1 MSEATDTLM
10 RVFLLET
17 LIAITVALTTAF
29 GGLVAEDLITRDASC
44 TISTVSDLWSES
56 CTSPSRLGWF
66 LGTLLVLVTA
76 MALRAWLMAHNGT
89 LYYLRLLPAESA
101 DRMRAAV
108 DVANARS
115 LGFRSATGWFGTANA
130 VVDLR
135 REVDHISDE
144 LERAMNDDDDATG
157 FLLAPN
163 LAFPAALAVGYDT
176 LLRERTHLA
185 ELPVAARKRRLPGG
199 DTGVRTV
206 YFDDGDDEWTERRW
220 RSRRSQP
227 GAELA
232 MVTLPAG
239 SAVAAPADR
248 ASVRRVWLSLQL
260 EGGGPVSEVDAGHP
274 LREAADL
281 VVVVGPT
288 EGAGGADGAGP
299 TTADGVGAVTDTS
312 TATDAT
318 LRPWTLPAGRWYPG
332 ASGRQVDRR
341 AFARLVEELSGAV
354 EQVLDDYP
362 EAHVLLSGRM
372 PRSVAFALGYVI
384 SQRKDDRIEGK
395 RAALHPTRADD
406 TRAERAQARA
416 ENEGL
421 SSLSRFWTSVT
432 PVLEHLGEAK
442 PTIVHAAQRDAV
454 VHELVADAPA
464 DTAPSGT
471 APSDTAPAGAT
482 PESATPRTDPLPR

>member
-1 MSEATDTLM
+1 MF
-10 RVFLLET
+10 VLET
-17 LIAITVALTTAF
+17 LIAITVALTTVF
-29 GGLVAEDLITRDASC
+29 GGLVAEDVISRDAAC
-44 TISTVSDLWSES
+44 TISALPDLWSGD
-56 CTSPSRLGWF
+56 CTSPSRLAWF
-66 LGTLLVLVTA
+66 LGTLLILVGV
-76 MALRAWLMAHNGT
+76 MALRAWLIAHNGT

-101 DRMRAAV
+101 DRTRAAV

-115 LGFRSATGWFGTANA
+115 LDFRSATGWFGTDDA

-135 REVDHISDE
+135 RETDHVSSE

-157 FLLAPN
+157 YVLAPN
-163 LAFPAALAVGYDT
+163 LAFPAALAIGYDT

-185 ELPVAARKRRLPGG
+185 ELPVEARKRRLPGG

-206 YFDDGDDEWTERRW
+206 YFDDGDDMWAERRW
-220 RSRRSQP
+220 HSRRSRP
-227 GAELA
+227 DSDLS
-232 MVTLPAG
+232 MITLPGG
-239 SAVAAPADR
+239 SADTATPERTEVA
-248 ASVRRVWLSLQL
+248 SVWLSVQL
-260 EGGGPVSEVDAGHP
+260 DGGDLVSGVDAGHP

-288 EGAGGADGAGP
+288 TGPAGAE
-299 TTADGVGAVTDTS
+299 
-312 TATDAT
+312 T
-318 LRPWTLPAGRWYPG
+318 LEPWTLPAGRWYPG

-341 AFARLVEELSGAV
+341 VFARLVEELSGAI

-395 RAALHPTRADD
+395 RKALHPTRSDD

-421 SSLSRFWTSVT
+421 SSLSRFWGSVT
-432 PVLEHLGEAK
+432 PVLVHLGEAK
-442 PTIVHAAQRDAV
+442 PTLVHAAQREAAV
-454 VHELVADAPA
+454 RAALPA
-464 DTAPSGT
+464 L
-471 APSDTAPAGAT
+471 PALTGEVPPGKVPPGEST
-482 PESATPRTDPLPR
+482 KSATPPPDPLPQ

>member
-1 MSEATDTLM
+1 M
-10 RVFLLET
+10 FILET

-29 GGLVAEDLITRDASC
+29 GGLVAEDLITRDATC
-44 TISTVSDLWSES
+44 TISAFPDLWSAS
-56 CTSPSRLGWF
+56 CTSRSRLAWF
-66 LGTLLVLVTA
+66 VGTLVVLVGS
-76 MALRAWLMAHNGT
+76 MAARAWLIAHNGT

-115 LGFRSATGWFGTANA
+115 LGFRSATGWFGTSGA

-157 FLLAPN
+157 YVLAPN
-163 LAFPAALAVGYDT
+163 LAFPAALSVGYDT

-185 ELPVAARKRRLPGG
+185 ELPTEARRRRRPGG

-206 YFDDGDDEWTERRW
+206 YFDDGDDMWAERRW
-220 RSRRSQP
+220 QARRSLP
-227 GAELA
+227 DSRLT
-232 MVTLPAG
+232 MVTLDAGPAD
-239 SAVAAPADR
+239 SAAAAAVSADR
-248 ASVRRVWLSLQL
+248 AAVGRVWLSLQL
-260 EGGGPVSEVDAGHP
+260 DGGGAVSDVDAGHP

-288 EGAGGADGAGP
+288 VTEG
-299 TTADGVGAVTDTS
+299 GVE
-312 TATDAT
+312 T
-318 LRPWTLPAGRWYPG
+318 LRPWALPAGRWYPG
-332 ASGRQVDRR
+332 ASGRQLDRR
-341 AFARLVEELSGAV
+341 AFARLVEELSGAI
-354 EQVLDDYP
+354 EQVLDDHP
-362 EAHVLLSGRM
+362 EADVLLTGRM

-395 RAALHPTRADD
+395 RAAHHPTRAGD

-416 ENEGL
+416 ENDGL
-421 SSLSRFWTSVT
+421 SSLSRFWSSVT

-442 PTIVHAAQRDAV
+442 PALVHAAQRAETV
-454 VHELVADAPA
+454 RALVAGADA
-464 DTAPSGT
+464 
-471 APSDTAPAGAT
+471 
-482 PESATPRTDPLPR
+482 

>member
-1 MSEATDTLM
+1 M
-10 RVFLLET
+10 FILET
-17 LIAITVALTTAF
+17 LIAITIALATAF

-44 TISTVSDLWSES
+44 TISAVPDLWSEA

-66 LGTLLVLVTA
+66 VGTLLVLIAA
-76 MALRAWLMAHNGT
+76 MAARAWLIAHNGT

-115 LGFRSATGWFGTANA
+115 LDFRSATGWFGTDYD

-135 REVDHISDE
+135 REVDHVSDE

-157 FLLAPN
+157 YVLAPN

-185 ELPVAARKRRLPGG
+185 ELPDEARKRRLPGG

-206 YFDDGDDEWTERRW
+206 YFDDGDDMWAERSW
-220 RSRRSQP
+220 RSRRSRP
-227 GAELA
+227 DSELA
-232 MVTLPAG
+232 MVTLGAQ
-239 SAVAAPADR
+239 PADR
-248 ASVRRVWLSLQL
+248 TTVGRVWLSLQL
-260 EGGGPVSEVDAGHP
+260 DGGGPIDRVDAGHP
-274 LREAADL
+274 LRDAADV

-288 EGAGGADGAGP
+288 TGD
-299 TTADGVGAVTDTS
+299 DDK
-312 TATDAT
+312 T
-318 LRPWTLPAGRWYPG
+318 LTPWPLPAGRWYPG
-332 ASGRQVDRR
+332 ASGRQIDRR

-362 EAHVLLSGRM
+362 EAHVLLSGQM

-395 RAALHPTRADD
+395 RAAHHPTRSDD
-406 TRAERAQARA
+406 SRAERAQARA

-421 SSLSRFWTSVT
+421 SSLSRFWSSVT

-442 PTIVHAAQRDAV
+442 PTLVHAAQRPEAVRGLVVGPDA
-454 VHELVADAPA
+454 
-464 DTAPSGT
+464 
-471 APSDTAPAGAT
+471 
-482 PESATPRTDPLPR
+482 

>member
-1 MSEATDTLM
+1 M

-17 LIAITVALTTAF
+17 LIAITVTLTTAF
-29 GGLVAEDLITRDASC
+29 GGLVAEDLVARDASC
-44 TISTVSDLWSES
+44 TISTVSDLWSDT

-66 LGTLLVLVTA
+66 LGTLLVLVAA

-115 LGFRSATGWFGTANA
+115 LGFRSATGWFGTADA

-135 REVDHISDE
+135 RQVDHISDE

-157 FLLAPN
+157 FVLAPN
-163 LAFPAALAVGYDT
+163 LAFPAALAVGYDV

-185 ELPVAARKRRLPGG
+185 ELPVEARRRRLPGG

-206 YFDDGDDEWTERRW
+206 YFDDGDDMWAERRW

-227 GAELA
+227 RGELA
-232 MVTLPAG
+232 MVTFPAG

-248 ASVRRVWLSLQL
+248 ISVRRVWLSLQL

-281 VVVVGPT
+281 VVVVAPT
-288 EGAGGADGAGP
+288 HGAGRATAGSAP
-299 TTADGVGAVTDTS
+299 TDDSGSDT
-312 TATDAT
+312 TAT

-332 ASGRQVDRR
+332 ASGRQIDRR
-341 AFARLVEELSGAV
+341 TFARLVEELSGAV

-384 SQRKDDRIEGK
+384 SQRKDDHIEGK
-395 RAALHPTRADD
+395 PAALHPTRADD
-406 TRAERAQARA
+406 TRAQRAQARA

-442 PTIVHAAQRDAV
+442 PTIVHAAQRDAA
-454 VHELVADAPA
+454 VHGLVADAPA
-464 DTAPSGT
+464 DTAPG
-471 APSDTAPAGAT
+471 
-482 PESATPRTDPLPR
+482 SATPTTDPLRR

>member
-1 MSEATDTLM
+1 M

-17 LIAITVALTTAF
+17 LIAITVTLTTAF
-29 GGLVAEDLITRDASC
+29 GGLVAEDLVARDASC
-44 TISTVSDLWSES
+44 TISTVSDLWSDT

-66 LGTLLVLVTA
+66 IGTLLVLVVA

-157 FLLAPN
+157 FVLAPN
-163 LAFPAALAVGYDT
+163 LAFPAALAVGYDV

-185 ELPVAARKRRLPGG
+185 ELPVEARRRRLPGG

-206 YFDDGDDEWTERRW
+206 YFDDGDDMWAERRW

-227 GAELA
+227 RGELA
-232 MVTLPAG
+232 MVTFPAG

-248 ASVRRVWLSLQL
+248 ISVRRVWLSLQL

-281 VVVVGPT
+281 VVVVAPT
-288 EGAGGADGAGP
+288 HGAGRATAGSAP
-299 TTADGVGAVTDTS
+299 TDDSGSDT
-312 TATDAT
+312 TAT

-332 ASGRQVDRR
+332 ASGRQIDRR
-341 AFARLVEELSGAV
+341 TFARLVEELSGAV

-384 SQRKDDRIEGK
+384 SQRKDDHIEGK

-406 TRAERAQARA
+406 TRAQRAQARA

-442 PTIVHAAQRDAV
+442 PTIVHAAQRDAA
-454 VHELVADAPA
+454 VHGLVADAPA
-464 DTAPSGT
+464 DTAPG
-471 APSDTAPAGAT
+471 
-482 PESATPRTDPLPR
+482 SATPTTDPLRR

>member
-1 MSEATDTLM
+1 M

-17 LIAITVALTTAF
+17 LIAITVTLTTAF
-29 GGLVAEDLITRDASC
+29 GGLVAEDLVARDASC
-44 TISTVSDLWSES
+44 TISTVSDLWSDT

-66 LGTLLVLVTA
+66 LGTLLVLVAA

-115 LGFRSATGWFGTANA
+115 LGFRSATGWFGTADA

-135 REVDHISDE
+135 RQVDHISDE

-157 FLLAPN
+157 FVLAPN
-163 LAFPAALAVGYDT
+163 LAFPAALAVGYDV
-176 LLRERTHLA
+176 LLRERTHLD
-185 ELPVAARKRRLPGG
+185 ELPVEARRRRLPGG

-206 YFDDGDDEWTERRW
+206 YFDDGDDMWAERRW

-227 GAELA
+227 RGELA
-232 MVTLPAG
+232 MVTFPAG

-248 ASVRRVWLSLQL
+248 ISVRRVWLSLQL

-281 VVVVGPT
+281 VVVGAPPPPPT
-288 EGAGGADGAGP
+288 DGAGRATAGSAP
-299 TTADGVGAVTDTS
+299 TDDSGSDT
-312 TATDAT
+312 TAT

-332 ASGRQVDRR
+332 ASGRQIDRR
-341 AFARLVEELSGAV
+341 TFARLVEELSGAV

-384 SQRKDDRIEGK
+384 SQRKDDHIEGK
-395 RAALHPTRADD
+395 PAALHPTRADD
-406 TRAERAQARA
+406 TRAQRAQARA

-442 PTIVHAAQRDAV
+442 PTIVHAAQRDAA
-454 VHELVADAPA
+454 VHGLVADAPA
-464 DTAPSGT
+464 DTAPG
-471 APSDTAPAGAT
+471 
-482 PESATPRTDPLPR
+482 SATPTTDPLRR

>member
-1 MSEATDTLM
+1 M
-10 RVFLLET
+10 FILET

-29 GGLVAEDLITRDASC
+29 GGLVAEDLITRDSAC
-44 TISTVSDLWSES
+44 TISSVPDLWSQE
-56 CTSPSRLGWF
+56 CTSPSRLAWF
-66 LGTLLVLVTA
+66 VGTLAVLILA
-76 MALRAWLMAHNGT
+76 MAARAWLIAHNGT
-89 LYYLRLLPAESA
+89 LYYLRLLPAETA

-115 LGFRSATGWFGTANA
+115 LDFRSATGWFGTDYE

-157 FLLAPN
+157 YVLAPN

-185 ELPVAARKRRLPGG
+185 ELPTSARRRRLPGG

-206 YFDDGDDEWTERRW
+206 FFDDGDDMWAERRW
-220 RSRRSQP
+220 RSRRSRLDS
-227 GAELA
+227 ELS
-232 MVTLPAG
+232 MVTFGAARPAALP
-239 SAVAAPADR
+239 STAVSSKAVPSTAVPSTTVPPDAAPPQDGPSDAVTADR
-248 ASVRRVWLSLQL
+248 TAVGRVWLSLQL
-260 EGGGPVSEVDAGHP
+260 DGGGAVSEVDAQHP
-274 LREAADL
+274 LRATADL

-288 EGAGGADGAGP
+288 AP
-299 TTADGVGAVTDTS
+299 TDGVE
-312 TATDAT
+312 T
-318 LRPWTLPAGRWYPG
+318 LLPWTLPSGRWYPG
-332 ASGRQVDRR
+332 ASGRQIDRR
-341 AFARLVEELSGAV
+341 AFARIVEELSGAV

-362 EAHVLLSGRM
+362 EADVLLTGRM

-384 SQRKDDRIEGK
+384 SQRKDGRVEGK
-395 RAALHPTRADD
+395 RAAHHPTRSGD

-421 SSLSRFWTSVT
+421 SSLSRFWSSVT

-442 PTIVHAAQRDAV
+442 PTLVHAAQRDEV
-454 VHELVADAPA
+454 VRRLSVGPDA
-464 DTAPSGT
+464 
-471 APSDTAPAGAT
+471 
-482 PESATPRTDPLPR
+482 

>member
-1 MSEATDTLM
+1 M
-10 RVFLLET
+10 FLLET

-29 GGLVAEDLITRDASC
+29 GGLVAEDLITRDSAC
-44 TISTVSDLWSES
+44 TISSLPDLWSQE
-56 CTSPSRLGWF
+56 CTSPSRLAWF
-66 LGTLLVLVTA
+66 VGTLAVLVLA
-76 MALRAWLMAHNGT
+76 MAARAWIIAHNGT

-115 LGFRSATGWFGTANA
+115 LDFRSATGWFGTDGE

-135 REVDHISDE
+135 RAVDHISDE

-157 FLLAPN
+157 YVLAPN

-185 ELPVAARKRRLPGG
+185 ELPTSARRRRLPGG

-206 YFDDGDDEWTERRW
+206 YFDDGDDMWAERRW
-220 RSRRSQP
+220 RSRRSRP
-227 GAELA
+227 DSELS
-232 MVTLPAG
+232 MVTLGTARPDAH
-239 SAVAAPADR
+239 AVPADR
-248 ASVRRVWLSLQL
+248 TSVGRVWLSLQL
-260 EGGGPVSEVDAGHP
+260 DGGGAVSEVDGQHP
-274 LREAADL
+274 LRATADL

-288 EGAGGADGAGP
+288 A
-299 TTADGVGAVTDTS
+299 TTDGVE
-312 TATDAT
+312 T
-318 LRPWTLPAGRWYPG
+318 LRPWALPSGRWYPG

-362 EAHVLLSGRM
+362 EADVMLSGRM

-384 SQRKDDRIEGK
+384 SQRKDGRVEGK
-395 RAALHPTRADD
+395 RAAHHPIRADD
-406 TRAERAQARA
+406 TRAERAQALA
-416 ENEGL
+416 ENEGA
-421 SSLSRFWTSVT
+421 SSLSRFWSSVT

-442 PTIVHAAQRDAV
+442 PALVHAAQRDEGVRRLV
-454 VHELVADAPA
+454 VGTDA
-464 DTAPSGT
+464 
-471 APSDTAPAGAT
+471 
-482 PESATPRTDPLPR
+482 

>member
-1 MSEATDTLM
+1 MSEATDTLV

-29 GGLVAEDLITRDASC
+29 GGLVAEDLIARDASC
-44 TISTVSDLWSES
+44 TISTVSDLWSDT

-66 LGTLLVLVTA
+66 LGTLLVLVAA
-76 MALRAWLMAHNGT
+76 MAVRAWLMAHNGT

-115 LGFRSATGWFGTANA
+115 LGFRSATGWFGTADA

-135 REVDHISDE
+135 RQVDHISDE

-157 FLLAPN
+157 FVLAPN
-163 LAFPAALAVGYDT
+163 LAFPAALAVGYDV

-185 ELPVAARKRRLPGG
+185 ELPVEARRRRLPGG

-206 YFDDGDDEWTERRW
+206 YFDDGDDMWAERRW

-227 GAELA
+227 RGELA
-232 MVTLPAG
+232 MVTFPAG

-248 ASVRRVWLSLQL
+248 ISVRRVWLSLQL

-281 VVVVGPT
+281 VVVVAPT
-288 EGAGGADGAGP
+288 HGAGRATAGSAP
-299 TTADGVGAVTDTS
+299 TDDSGSDT
-312 TATDAT
+312 TAT

-332 ASGRQVDRR
+332 ASGRQIDRR
-341 AFARLVEELSGAV
+341 TFARLVEELSGAV

-442 PTIVHAAQRDAV
+442 PTIVHAAQRDAA
-454 VHELVADAPA
+454 VHGLVADAPA
-464 DTAPSGT
+464 DTAPG
-471 APSDTAPAGAT
+471 
-482 PESATPRTDPLPR
+482 SATPTTDPLRR

>member
-1 MSEATDTLM
+1 MF
-10 RVFLLET
+10 VLET

-29 GGLVAEDLITRDASC
+29 GGLVAEDVISRDSAC
-44 TISTVSDLWSES
+44 AISALPDLWSDN
-56 CTSPSRLGWF
+56 CTSPSRLAWF
-66 LGTLLVLVTA
+66 LGTLLVLVAA
-76 MALRAWLMAHNGT
+76 MALRAWLIAHNGT

-115 LGFRSATGWFGTANA
+115 LDFRSATGWFGTDDA

-135 REVDHISDE
+135 RETDHVSAE

-157 FLLAPN
+157 YVLAPN
-163 LAFPAALAVGYDT
+163 LAFPAALAVGYDI

-185 ELPVAARKRRLPGG
+185 ELPVEARKRRLPGG

-206 YFDDGDDEWTERRW
+206 YFDDGDDTWAERRW
-220 RSRRSQP
+220 RSRRSRP
-227 GAELA
+227 DSELS
-232 MVTLPAG
+232 MITLVGGSAAG
-239 SAVAAPADR
+239 SGTESTPGTSSGPDTEDAAAIAAADAALPDRTEVA
-248 ASVRRVWLSLQL
+248 SVWLSVQL
-260 EGGGPVSEVDAGHP
+260 EGGGPVSGVDAGHP

-288 EGAGGADGAGP
+288 SGPAG
-299 TTADGVGAVTDTS
+299 S
-312 TATDAT
+312 ET
-318 LRPWTLPAGRWYPG
+318 LQHWPLPAGRWFPG

-341 AFARLVEELSGAV
+341 VFARLVEELSGAI

-372 PRSVAFALGYVI
+372 PRSVALALGYVI

-395 RAALHPTRADD
+395 RGALHPTQPDD

-421 SSLSRFWTSVT
+421 SSLSRFWGSVT
-432 PVLEHLGEAK
+432 PVLLHLGEAK
-442 PTIVHAAQRDAV
+442 PTLVHAAQREATV
-454 VHELVADAPA
+454 R
-464 DTAPSGT
+464 GT
-471 APSDTAPAGAT
+471 LPDGPTVGAQSDEG
-482 PESATPRTDPLPR
+482 

>member
-1 MSEATDTLM
+1 M
-10 RVFLLET
+10 FFLET

-29 GGLVAEDLITRDASC
+29 GGLVAEDLIARDAAC
-44 TISTVSDLWSES
+44 TVSTVSDLWSED

-66 LGTLLVLVTA
+66 IGTLAVLVLA
-76 MALRAWLMAHNGT
+76 MAVRAWVKAHNGT

-115 LGFRSATGWFGTANA
+115 LDFRSATGWFGTDAD

-157 FLLAPN
+157 YVLAPN

-185 ELPVAARKRRLPGG
+185 ELPVEARRRRLPGG

-239 SAVAAPADR
+239 SATAARADR
-248 ASVRRVWLSLQL
+248 TSVRRVWLSIQL
-260 EGGGPVSEVDAGHP
+260 DGGGPVSEVDAGHP

-288 EGAGGADGAGP
+288 TGGPTTGADGAGTGTGAGAGAGAG
-299 TTADGVGAVTDTS
+299 TTQ
-312 TATDAT
+312 T
-318 LRPWTLPAGRWYPG
+318 LVPWTLPSGRWYPG
-332 ASGRQVDRR
+332 TSGRQIDRR

-362 EAHVLLSGRM
+362 EAHVLLAGRM

-395 RAALHPTRADD
+395 RAALHPARAED

-442 PTIVHAAQRDAV
+442 PTIVHAAQRDAT
-454 VHELVADAPA
+454 VHDLGV
-464 DTAPSGT
+464 TARGPMSEG
-471 APSDTAPAGAT
+471 
-482 PESATPRTDPLPR
+482 

>member
-1 MSEATDTLM
+1 M

-17 LIAITVALTTAF
+17 LIAITVTLTTAF
-29 GGLVAEDLITRDASC
+29 GGLVAEDLVARDASC
-44 TISTVSDLWSES
+44 TISTVSDLWSDT

-66 LGTLLVLVTA
+66 IGTLLVLVVA

-115 LGFRSATGWFGTANA
+115 LGFRSATGWFGTADA

-135 REVDHISDE
+135 RQVDHISDE

-157 FLLAPN
+157 FVLAPN
-163 LAFPAALAVGYDT
+163 LAFPAALAVGYDV

-185 ELPVAARKRRLPGG
+185 ELPVEARRRRLPGG

-206 YFDDGDDEWTERRW
+206 YFDDGDDMWAERRW

-227 GAELA
+227 RGELA
-232 MVTLPAG
+232 MVTFPAG

-248 ASVRRVWLSLQL
+248 ISVRRVWLSLQL

-281 VVVVGPT
+281 VVVVAPT
-288 EGAGGADGAGP
+288 HGAGRATAGSAP
-299 TTADGVGAVTDTS
+299 TDDSGSDT
-312 TATDAT
+312 TAT

-332 ASGRQVDRR
+332 ASGRQIDRR
-341 AFARLVEELSGAV
+341 TFARLVEELSGAV

-384 SQRKDDRIEGK
+384 SQRKDDHIEGK

-406 TRAERAQARA
+406 TRAQRAQARA

-442 PTIVHAAQRDAV
+442 PTIVHAAQRDAA
-454 VHELVADAPA
+454 VHGLVADAPA
-464 DTAPSGT
+464 DTAPG
-471 APSDTAPAGAT
+471 
-482 PESATPRTDPLPR
+482 SATPTTDPLRR

>member
-1 MSEATDTLM
+1 M
-10 RVFLLET
+10 FILET

-29 GGLVAEDLITRDASC
+29 GGLVAEDLITRDAAC
-44 TISTVSDLWSES
+44 TISSVPDLWSET
-56 CTSPSRLGWF
+56 CTSPSRLGW
-66 LGTLLVLVTA
+66 LVGTLLALIVA
-76 MALRAWLMAHNGT
+76 MAVRAWLITHNGT

-115 LGFRSATGWFGTANA
+115 LDFRSATGWFGTDYE

-157 FLLAPN
+157 YVLAPN

-185 ELPVAARKRRLPGG
+185 ELPTEARRRRRPGG

-206 YFDDGDDEWTERRW
+206 YFDDGDDMWAERRW
-220 RSRRSQP
+220 RSRRSRP
-227 GAELA
+227 DSELT
-232 MVTLPAG
+232 MVTLGTP
-239 SAVAAPADR
+239 PADR
-248 ASVRRVWLSLQL
+248 TAVGRVWLSLQL
-260 EGGGPVSEVDAGHP
+260 DGGGAVSEADAGHP
-274 LREAADL
+274 LRNAADL

-288 EGAGGADGAGP
+288 
-299 TTADGVGAVTDTS
+299 
-312 TATDAT
+312 ATDGGVET
-318 LRPWTLPAGRWYPG
+318 LRPWAMPAGRWYPG
-332 ASGRQVDRR
+332 ASGRQIDRR
-341 AFARLVEELSGAV
+341 SFARLVEELSGAV

-362 EAHVLLSGRM
+362 EAHVLLTGRM
-372 PRSVAFALGYVI
+372 PRSIAFALGYVI

-395 RAALHPTRADD
+395 RAAHHPTRSDD
-406 TRAERAQARA
+406 TRAAREQARA

-421 SSLSRFWTSVT
+421 SSLSRFWSSVT

-442 PTIVHAAQRDAV
+442 PTLVHAAQR
-454 VHELVADAPA
+454 
-464 DTAPSGT
+464 
-471 APSDTAPAGAT
+471 
-482 PESATPRTDPLPR
+482 PETVRALTG

>member
-1 MSEATDTLM
+1 MAATPVGDSLD
-10 RVFLLET
+10 RVFVLET
-17 LIAITVALTTAF
+17 LIALTVALTTAF

-44 TISTVSDLWSES
+44 TISSVPDLWSEA

-66 LGTLLVLVTA
+66 VGTLVVLVVA
-76 MALRAWLMAHNGT
+76 MAVRAWLLAHNGT

-115 LGFRSATGWFGTANA
+115 LGFRSATGWFGTANE

-135 REVDHISDE
+135 REVDHVSDE

-157 FLLAPN
+157 FVLAPN
-163 LAFPAALAVGYDT
+163 LAFPAALAVGYDV

-185 ELPVAARKRRLPGG
+185 ELPIEARRRRLPGG

-206 YFDDGDDEWTERRW
+206 YFDDGDDMWAERRW

-227 GAELA
+227 GAELS
-232 MVTLPAG
+232 MITLPAG
-239 SAVAAPADR
+239 SATAARADR
-248 ASVRRVWLSLQL
+248 TSVQRVWLSLQL
-260 EGGGPVSEVDAGHP
+260 DGGGPVSEVDAGHP

-281 VVVVGPT
+281 VVVVAPT
-288 EGAGGADGAGP
+288 GGAGGPTDGSDGSNGSGGARGAGSDP
-299 TTADGVGAVTDTS
+299 T
-312 TATDAT
+312 AT

-332 ASGRQVDRR
+332 ASGRQIDRR

-362 EAHVLLSGRM
+362 EAQVLLSGRM

-406 TRAERAQARA
+406 TRAERAQALA

-442 PTIVHAAQRDAV
+442 PTLVHIAQRDAV
-454 VHELVADAPA
+454 VRGLA
-464 DTAPSGT
+464 
-471 APSDTAPAGAT
+471 APAGRTTA
-482 PESATPRTDPLPR
+482 ESATPTGDPLSR

>member
-1 MSEATDTLM
+1 MFA
-10 RVFLLET
+10 LET

-29 GGLVAEDLITRDASC
+29 GGLVAEDLISRDASC
-44 TISTVSDLWSES
+44 TVGAVSDLWSEN

-66 LGTLLVLVTA
+66 LGTLVVLVAA

-185 ELPVAARKRRLPGG
+185 ELPVEARKRRLPGG

-206 YFDDGDDEWTERRW
+206 YFDDGDDEWAERRW
-220 RSRRSQP
+220 RSRRGQA

-239 SAVAAPADR
+239 SATAVPADR
-248 ASVRRVWLSLQL
+248 TSVRRVWLSLQL
-260 EGGGPVSEVDAGHP
+260 EGGGPVAEVDAGHP

-288 EGAGGADGAGP
+288 TGTDGDASPAAAGG
-299 TTADGVGAVTDTS
+299 
-312 TATDAT
+312 AT

-395 RAALHPTRADD
+395 RAALHPTREED

-432 PVLEHLGEAK
+432 PVLVHLGEAK

-454 VHELVADAPA
+454 VHGLGAAASSGAAAPSVTDAP
-464 DTAPSGT
+464 G
-471 APSDTAPAGAT
+471 
-482 PESATPRTDPLPR
+482 SATPTTDPLPRWE

>member
-1 MSEATDTLM
+1 MF
-10 RVFLLET
+10 VLET

-29 GGLVAEDLITRDASC
+29 GGLVAEDVISRDAAC
-44 TISTVSDLWSES
+44 TISALPDLWSGD
-56 CTSPSRLGWF
+56 CTSPSRLAWF
-66 LGTLLVLVTA
+66 LGTLLVLVGA
-76 MALRAWLMAHNGT
+76 MALRAWLIAHNGT

-115 LGFRSATGWFGTANA
+115 LDFRSATGWFGTDDA

-135 REVDHISDE
+135 RETDHVSAE

-157 FLLAPN
+157 YVLAPN
-163 LAFPAALAVGYDT
+163 LAFPAALAIGYDT

-185 ELPVAARKRRLPGG
+185 ELPVQARKRRLPGG

-206 YFDDGDDEWTERRW
+206 YFDDGDDMWAERRW
-220 RSRRSQP
+220 RSRRSRP
-227 GAELA
+227 DSELS
-232 MVTLPAG
+232 MITLPGG
-239 SAVAAPADR
+239 SADTSPGGSADTAPGGSADTATPPHTEVA
-248 ASVRRVWLSLQL
+248 SVWLSIQL
-260 EGGGPVSEVDAGHP
+260 EGGGLVSGVDAGQP

-281 VVVVGPT
+281 VVVVAPTSGPASS
-288 EGAGGADGAGP
+288 GPAGSWPAG
-299 TTADGVGAVTDTS
+299 S
-312 TATDAT
+312 ET
-318 LRPWTLPAGRWYPG
+318 LEPWTLPAGRWYPG

-341 AFARLVEELSGAV
+341 VFARLVEEVSGAI

-395 RAALHPTRADD
+395 RKALHPTRADD

-421 SSLSRFWTSVT
+421 SSLSRFWGSVT
-432 PVLEHLGEAK
+432 PVLLHLGEAK
-442 PTIVHAAQRDAV
+442 PTLVHAAQREATVREVAGEAV
-454 VHELVADAPA
+454 RADTLPA
-464 DTAPSGT
+464 DV
-471 APSDTAPAGAT
+471 PADDL
-482 PESATPRTDPLPR
+482 PEG

>member
-1 MSEATDTLM
+1 M
-10 RVFLLET
+10 FLLET

-29 GGLVAEDLITRDASC
+29 GGLVAEDLITRDSAC
-44 TISTVSDLWSES
+44 TISSLPDLWSQE
-56 CTSPSRLGWF
+56 CTSPSRLAWF
-66 LGTLLVLVTA
+66 VGTLAVLVLA
-76 MALRAWLMAHNGT
+76 MAARAWMIAHNGT

-115 LGFRSATGWFGTANA
+115 LDFRSATGWFGTDGE

-135 REVDHISDE
+135 RAVDHVSDE

-157 FLLAPN
+157 YVLAPN

-185 ELPVAARKRRLPGG
+185 ELPTTARRRRLPGG

-206 YFDDGDDEWTERRW
+206 YFDDGDDMWAERRW
-220 RSRRSQP
+220 RSRRSRP
-227 GAELA
+227 DSELS
-232 MVTLPAG
+232 MVTLGTGP
-239 SAVAAPADR
+239 SDAVPADR
-248 ASVRRVWLSLQL
+248 TSVGRVWLSLQL
-260 EGGGPVSEVDAGHP
+260 DGGGAVSEVDAAHP
-274 LREAADL
+274 LRATADL

-288 EGAGGADGAGP
+288 V
-299 TTADGVGAVTDTS
+299 TTDGVE
-312 TATDAT
+312 T

-332 ASGRQVDRR
+332 ASGRQIDRR
-341 AFARLVEELSGAV
+341 AFARIVEELSGAV

-362 EAHVLLSGRM
+362 EADVMLSGRM

-395 RAALHPTRADD
+395 RAAHHPTRAGD

-432 PVLEHLGEAK
+432 PVLVHLGEAK
-442 PTIVHAAQRDAV
+442 PALVHAAQRSEAV
-454 VHELVADAPA
+454 RCLVVGA
-464 DTAPSGT
+464 DT
-471 APSDTAPAGAT
+471 
-482 PESATPRTDPLPR
+482 

>member
-1 MSEATDTLM
+1 M
-10 RVFLLET
+10 FLLET

-29 GGLVAEDLITRDASC
+29 GGLVAEDLIARDASC
-44 TISTVSDLWSES
+44 TIATVSDLWSET

-66 LGTLLVLVTA
+66 VGTLLVLVAA

-248 ASVRRVWLSLQL
+248 TSVRRVWLSLQL

-288 EGAGGADGAGP
+288 ERADGADRTGSA
-299 TTADGVGAVTDTS
+299 TTNAVGTD
-312 TATDAT
+312 AGGGMNAGAAAAAT

-332 ASGRQVDRR
+332 ASGRQVHRR

-354 EQVLDDYP
+354 EQVLDEYP

-432 PVLEHLGEAK
+432 PVLQHLGEAK
-442 PTIVHAAQRDAV
+442 PTIVHAAQRDAA
-454 VHELVADAPA
+454 VHGLVADAPA

-471 APSDTAPAGAT
+471 APAGTA
-482 PESATPRTDPLPR
+482 PESATPTTDPLPR

>member
-1 MSEATDTLM
+1 M
-10 RVFLLET
+10 FFLET

-29 GGLVAEDLITRDASC
+29 GGLVAEDLIARDAAC
-44 TISTVSDLWSES
+44 TVSTVSDLWSED

-66 LGTLLVLVTA
+66 FGTLAVLVLA
-76 MALRAWLMAHNGT
+76 MAVRAWIKAHNGT

-115 LGFRSATGWFGTANA
+115 LDFRSATGWFGTDAD

-157 FLLAPN
+157 YVLAPN

-185 ELPVAARKRRLPGG
+185 ELPVEARRRRLPGG

-220 RSRRSQP
+220 RSRHSQT
-227 GAELA
+227 GAELS

-239 SAVAAPADR
+239 SAAAVPADR
-248 ASVRRVWLSLQL
+248 TSVRRVWLSIQL
-260 EGGGPVSEVDAGHP
+260 DGGGPVSEVDVGHP

-281 VVVVGPT
+281 VVV
-288 EGAGGADGAGP
+288 GP
-299 TTADGVGAVTDTS
+299 TTGTDGAR
-312 TATDAT
+312 T
-318 LRPWTLPAGRWYPG
+318 LLPWVLRSGRWFPG
-332 ASGRQVDRR
+332 TSGRQIDRR

-362 EAHVLLSGRM
+362 EAHVLLAGRM

-395 RAALHPTRADD
+395 RAALHPARAED

-442 PTIVHAAQRDAV
+442 PTIVHAAQRDATV
-454 VHELVADAPA
+454 RALVCSTADPA
-464 DTAPSGT
+464 D
-471 APSDTAPAGAT
+471 PAA
-482 PESATPRTDPLPR
+482 SATRSHGSLPGSG

>member
-1 MSEATDTLM
+1 M

-29 GGLVAEDLITRDASC
+29 GGLVAEDLIARDASC
-44 TISTVSDLWSES
+44 TISTVSDLWSDT

-66 LGTLLVLVTA
+66 IGTLLVLVAA
-76 MALRAWLMAHNGT
+76 MALRALLMAHNGT

-115 LGFRSATGWFGTANA
+115 LGFRSATGWFGTANT

-185 ELPVAARKRRLPGG
+185 ELPVTARKRRLPGG

-260 EGGGPVSEVDAGHP
+260 EGGGPVFEVDAGHP

-288 EGAGGADGAGP
+288 EGGDGSGATSGTTTGTDGD
-299 TTADGVGAVTDTS
+299 TAA
-312 TATDAT
+312 AAAADAM

-442 PTIVHAAQRDAV
+442 PTIVHAAQRDAA

-464 DTAPSGT
+464 AAAPSGT
-471 APSDTAPAGAT
+471 DA
-482 PESATPRTDPLPR
+482 PESATPTTDPLPR

>member
-1 MSEATDTLM
+1 M
-10 RVFLLET
+10 FILET
-17 LIAITVALTTAF
+17 LIAITVAMTTAF
-29 GGLVAEDLITRDASC
+29 GGLVAEDLITRDAAC
-44 TISTVSDLWSES
+44 TISAVPDLWSPE
-56 CTSPSRLGWF
+56 CTSPSRLAWF
-66 LGTLLVLVTA
+66 VGTLAVLITA
-76 MALRAWLMAHNGT
+76 MAVRAWMIAHNGT

-115 LGFRSATGWFGTANA
+115 LDFRSATGWFGTNGD

-135 REVDHISDE
+135 RAVDHVSDE

-157 FLLAPN
+157 YVLAPN

-185 ELPVAARKRRLPGG
+185 ELPTEARRRRLPGG

-206 YFDDGDDEWTERRW
+206 YFDDGDDMWAERRW
-220 RSRRSQP
+220 LSRRSRP
-227 GAELA
+227 DSELS
-232 MVTLPAG
+232 MVTLGTGHGPTG
-239 SAVAAPADR
+239 
-248 ASVRRVWLSLQL
+248 RVWLSLQL
-260 EGGGPVSEVDAGHP
+260 DGGGAVSEVDAQHP
-274 LREAADL
+274 LRAAAADL

-288 EGAGGADGAGP
+288 A
-299 TTADGVGAVTDTS
+299 TTDGVE
-312 TATDAT
+312 T
-318 LRPWTLPAGRWYPG
+318 LRPWALPAGRWYPG
-332 ASGRQVDRR
+332 ASGRQIDRR

-354 EQVLDDYP
+354 EQVLDDHP
-362 EAHVLLSGRM
+362 EADVLLSGRM

-395 RAALHPTRADD
+395 RAAHHPTRPDD

-421 SSLSRFWTSVT
+421 SSLSRFWSSVT

-442 PTIVHAAQRDAV
+442 PALVHAAQRDEV
-454 VHELVADAPA
+454 VRRLPVGPA
-464 DTAPSGT
+464 A
-471 APSDTAPAGAT
+471 
-482 PESATPRTDPLPR
+482 

>member
-1 MSEATDTLM
+1 MSEATDTLIC
-10 RVFLLET
+10 VFLLET
-17 LIAITVALTTAF
+17 LIALTVALTTAF

-44 TISTVSDLWSES
+44 TISSVPDLWSEA

-66 LGTLLVLVTA
+66 IGTLLVLVAA

-115 LGFRSATGWFGTANA
+115 LGFRSATGWFGTANE

-135 REVDHISDE
+135 REVDHVSDE

-157 FLLAPN
+157 FVLAPN
-163 LAFPAALAVGYDT
+163 LAFPAALAVGYDV

-185 ELPVAARKRRLPGG
+185 ELPVEARRRRLPGG

-206 YFDDGDDEWTERRW
+206 YFDDGDDMWAERRW
-220 RSRRSQP
+220 RSRRSQS
-227 GAELA
+227 GAELS
-232 MVTLPAG
+232 MITLPAG
-239 SAVAAPADR
+239 SATAARADR
-248 ASVRRVWLSLQL
+248 TSVETVWLSLQL

-281 VVVVGPT
+281 VVVVAPT
-288 EGAGGADGAGP
+288 HAPTDGAGRATAGSAP
-299 TTADGVGAVTDTS
+299 TDDSGSDT
-312 TATDAT
+312 TAT

-332 ASGRQVDRR
+332 ASGRQIDRR

-362 EAHVLLSGRM
+362 EAQVLLTGRM

-442 PTIVHAAQRDAV
+442 PTLVHIAQRDAV
-454 VHELVADAPA
+454 VLGLV
-464 DTAPSGT
+464 
-471 APSDTAPAGAT
+471 APAGSTTA
-482 PESATPRTDPLPR
+482 ESATPTTDPLRR

>member
-1 MSEATDTLM
+1 M
-10 RVFLLET
+10 FILET
-17 LIAITVALTTAF
+17 LIAITVAMTTAF
-29 GGLVAEDLITRDASC
+29 GGLVAEDLITRDAAC
-44 TISTVSDLWSES
+44 TISAVPDLWSQE

-66 LGTLLVLVTA
+66 VGTLAVLITA
-76 MALRAWLMAHNGT
+76 MAVRAWMIAHNGT

-115 LGFRSATGWFGTANA
+115 LDFRSATGWFGTDGH

-135 REVDHISDE
+135 RAVDHVSDE

-157 FLLAPN
+157 YVLAPN

-185 ELPVAARKRRLPGG
+185 ELPTEARRRRLPGG

-206 YFDDGDDEWTERRW
+206 YFDDGDDMWAERRW
-220 RSRRSQP
+220 LSRRSRP
-227 GAELA
+227 DSELS
-232 MVTLPAG
+232 MVTLRPGLPATAH
-239 SAVAAPADR
+239 STAAPADR
-248 ASVRRVWLSLQL
+248 TAVGRVWLSLQL
-260 EGGGPVSEVDAGHP
+260 DGGGAVSDVDAQHP

-288 EGAGGADGAGP
+288 A
-299 TTADGVGAVTDTS
+299 TTDGVE
-312 TATDAT
+312 T
-318 LRPWTLPAGRWYPG
+318 LRPWTLPAGRLYPG
-332 ASGRQVDRR
+332 ASGRQIDRR

-362 EAHVLLSGRM
+362 EADVLLSGRM

-395 RAALHPTRADD
+395 RATHHPTRPDD

-421 SSLSRFWTSVT
+421 SSLSRFWSSVT

-442 PTIVHAAQRDAV
+442 PALVHAAQREDV
-454 VHELVADAPA
+454 VRHLPVGPA
-464 DTAPSGT
+464 A
-471 APSDTAPAGAT
+471 
-482 PESATPRTDPLPR
+482 

>member
-1 MSEATDTLM
+1 M
-10 RVFLLET
+10 FILET
-17 LIAITVALTTAF
+17 LIAITVAMTTAF
-29 GGLVAEDLITRDASC
+29 GGLVAEDLITRDAAC
-44 TISTVSDLWSES
+44 TISAVPDLWSPE
-56 CTSPSRLGWF
+56 CTSPSRLAWF
-66 LGTLLVLVTA
+66 VGTLAVLITA
-76 MALRAWLMAHNGT
+76 MAVRAWMIAHNGT

-115 LGFRSATGWFGTANA
+115 LDFRSATGWFGTNGD

-135 REVDHISDE
+135 RAVDHVSDE

-157 FLLAPN
+157 YVLAPN

-185 ELPVAARKRRLPGG
+185 ELPTEARRRRLPGG

-206 YFDDGDDEWTERRW
+206 YFDDGDDMWAERRW
-220 RSRRSQP
+220 RSRRSRP
-227 GAELA
+227 DSELS
-232 MVTLPAG
+232 MVTLRTGRPAAA
-239 SAVAAPADR
+239 SSQAAPSTTAPADR
-248 ASVRRVWLSLQL
+248 TVVGRVWLSLQFD
-260 EGGGPVSEVDAGHP
+260 GGGAVSEVDAQHP
-274 LREAADL
+274 LRTAADL

-288 EGAGGADGAGP
+288 A
-299 TTADGVGAVTDTS
+299 TTDGVE
-312 TATDAT
+312 T
-318 LRPWTLPAGRWYPG
+318 LRPWALPAGRWYPG
-332 ASGRQVDRR
+332 ASGRQIDRR

-362 EAHVLLSGRM
+362 EADVLLSGRM

-395 RAALHPTRADD
+395 RATRHPARADD

-421 SSLSRFWTSVT
+421 SSLSRFWSSVT

-442 PTIVHAAQRDAV
+442 PALVHAAQREEV
-454 VHELVADAPA
+454 V
-464 DTAPSGT
+464 
-471 APSDTAPAGAT
+471 
-482 PESATPRTDPLPR
+482 RRLP

>member
-1 MSEATDTLM
+1 MSEATDTLV

-17 LIAITVALTTAF
+17 LIAITVTLTTAF
-29 GGLVAEDLITRDASC
+29 GGLVAEDLVARDASC
-44 TISTVSDLWSES
+44 TISTVSDLWSDT

-66 LGTLLVLVTA
+66 LGTLLVLVAA

-115 LGFRSATGWFGTANA
+115 LGFRSATGWFGTADA

-135 REVDHISDE
+135 RQVDHISDE

-157 FLLAPN
+157 FVLAPN
-163 LAFPAALAVGYDT
+163 LAFPAALAVGYDV

-185 ELPVAARKRRLPGG
+185 ELPVEARRRRLPGG

-206 YFDDGDDEWTERRW
+206 YFDDGDDMWAERRW

-227 GAELA
+227 RGELA
-232 MVTLPAG
+232 MVTFPAG

-248 ASVRRVWLSLQL
+248 ISVRRVWLSLQL

-281 VVVVGPT
+281 VVVVAPT
-288 EGAGGADGAGP
+288 HGAGRATAGSAP
-299 TTADGVGAVTDTS
+299 TDDSGSDT
-312 TATDAT
+312 TAT

-332 ASGRQVDRR
+332 ASGRQIDRR
-341 AFARLVEELSGAV
+341 TFARLVEELSGAV

-384 SQRKDDRIEGK
+384 SQRKDDHIEGK
-395 RAALHPTRADD
+395 PAALHPTRADD
-406 TRAERAQARA
+406 TRAQRAQARA

-442 PTIVHAAQRDAV
+442 PTIVHAAQRDAA
-454 VHELVADAPA
+454 VHGLVADAPA
-464 DTAPSGT
+464 DTAPG
-471 APSDTAPAGAT
+471 
-482 PESATPRTDPLPR
+482 SATPTTDPLRR

>member
-1 MSEATDTLM
+1 M

-17 LIAITVALTTAF
+17 LIAITVTLTTAF
-29 GGLVAEDLITRDASC
+29 GGLVAEDLVARDASC
-44 TISTVSDLWSES
+44 TISTVSDLWSDT

-66 LGTLLVLVTA
+66 LGTLLVLVAA

-115 LGFRSATGWFGTANA
+115 LGFRSATGWFGTADA

-135 REVDHISDE
+135 RQVDHISDE

-157 FLLAPN
+157 FVLAPN
-163 LAFPAALAVGYDT
+163 LAFPAALAVGYDV

-185 ELPVAARKRRLPGG
+185 ELPVEARRRRLPGG

-206 YFDDGDDEWTERRW
+206 YFDDGDDMWAERRW

-227 GAELA
+227 RGELA
-232 MVTLPAG
+232 MVTFPAG

-248 ASVRRVWLSLQL
+248 ISVRRVWLSLQL

-281 VVVVGPT
+281 VVVVAPT
-288 EGAGGADGAGP
+288 HGAGRATAGSAP
-299 TTADGVGAVTDTS
+299 TDDSESDT
-312 TATDAT
+312 TAT

-332 ASGRQVDRR
+332 ASGRQIDRR
-341 AFARLVEELSGAV
+341 TFARLVEELSGAV

-384 SQRKDDRIEGK
+384 SQRKDDHIEGK

-406 TRAERAQARA
+406 TRAQRAQARA

-442 PTIVHAAQRDAV
+442 PTIVHAAQRDAA
-454 VHELVADAPA
+454 VHGLVADAPA
-464 DTAPSGT
+464 DTAPG
-471 APSDTAPAGAT
+471 
-482 PESATPRTDPLPR
+482 SATPTTDPLRR